1 MQFYIGLDSFW
12 RIMNSSGLRTASAP
26 RKEKVEHTFRT
37 KLYPPSKK

>member
-26 RKEKVEHTFRT
+26 RKEKVE
-37 KLYPPSKK
+37 KPSARKSILG